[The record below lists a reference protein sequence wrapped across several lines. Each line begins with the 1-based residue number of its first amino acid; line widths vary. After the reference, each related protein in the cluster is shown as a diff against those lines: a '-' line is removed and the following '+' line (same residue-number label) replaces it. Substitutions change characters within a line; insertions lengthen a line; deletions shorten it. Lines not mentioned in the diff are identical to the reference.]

1 MVENPWLKL
10 EKKEQKKK
18 ITKIK
23 LRILE
28 YLLEFRREF
37 LDPFI
42 CSKNEKK
49 KEGK

>member
-37 LDPFI
+37 PDPFI